1 MKARQCFVLCDC
13 HTNPCSMERSSLT
26 P

>member
-1 MKARQCFVLCDC
+1 MKARECSVRCDC

>member
-1 MKARQCFVLCDC
+1 MKARQCFVRCDC
-13 HTNPCSMERSSLT
+13 HTNPCSTERSSLT